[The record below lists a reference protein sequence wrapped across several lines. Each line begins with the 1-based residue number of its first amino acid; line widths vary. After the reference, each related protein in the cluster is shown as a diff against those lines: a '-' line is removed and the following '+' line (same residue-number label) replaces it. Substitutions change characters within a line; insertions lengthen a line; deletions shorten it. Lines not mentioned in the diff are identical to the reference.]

1 MGRKKSKDKRL
12 LVACEMPPLYKT
24 KPGMNYSYANDE
36 VLQWI
41 SNRPG
46 LLLYVFDK
54 LTADG
59 HIVYNPQT
67 GKWQGVDYE
76 ED

>member
-24 KPGMNYSYANDE
+24 KPGMNYSYVNDE

-46 LLLYVFDK
+46 LTV
-54 LTADG
+54 
-59 HIVYNPQT
+59 VC
-67 GKWQGVDYE
+67 V
-76 ED
+76 